1 MLETRRLST
10 RVLLQILLT
19 VLAIPYLI
27 PLLLMI
33 HGSLQGRGWGN
44 YEVVFSLSLLPG
56 FFRNSA
62 IIAGSVIALV
72 MVCTL
77 TAAYAFSKLHIRG
90 KEVYFWTLL
99 ACLVLPGVV
108 LISPLFATMIRL
120 HLFNSLWAVI
130 IPIAALQIPFMVLLA
145 RNFVDGI
152 SDELLEAARVDG
164 ANTLRTF
171 WNVLLPMT
179 RPIMAAIVVLAFI
192 ASWNDYLFP
201 LLFLQTPEQQ
211 TITLVP
217 SYFIGRYNNDQ
228 TKVLAA
234 AVVTALP
241 VIIAYIFLQKYFE
254 RGLSAGA
261 LK

>member
-1 MLETRRLST
+1 M
-10 RVLLQILLT
+10 LLQILLT
-19 VLAIPYLI
+19 VLTIPYVI
-27 PLLLMI
+27 PLVLMVQ
-33 HGSLQGRGWGN
+33 GSLAGRGWGN
-44 YEVVFSLSLLPG
+44 YEVVLSLPLLPG
-56 FFRNSA
+56 FFLNSA
-62 IIAGSVIALV
+62 IIAASVIVLV
-72 MVCTL
+72 MACTL
-77 TAAYAFSKLHIRG
+77 TAAYGFSKLHIRA
-90 KEVYFWTLL
+90 KEIYFWALL

-108 LISPLFATMIRL
+108 LISPLFSTVSRL
-120 HLFNSLWAVI
+120 GAFNTLWAVI
-130 IPIAALQIPFMVLLA
+130 VPIVALQIPFMVLLA

-152 SDELLEAARVDG
+152 PDELLEAARVDG
-164 ANTLRTF
+164 ANTLLTF
-171 WNVLLPMT
+171 WHVLLPMT

-192 ASWNDYLFP
+192 ASWNEFLFP

-217 SYFIGRYNNDQ
+217 SYFIGRFNNDQ